1 MSTLQQ
7 RFGMRLKM
15 LRVANG
21 LTQEQFA
28 ERAEVSTGLISSIE
42 RGIYQP
48 SFKNIER
55 FSSILDVKV
64 RDLFDFDAI
73 GKFQETNGV
82 RVRAPRRPSTLV
94 VRHRKASQ
102 KPSKPR

>member
-15 LRVANG
+15 LRVASG

-73 GKFQETNGV
+73 GKFQEKNGV
-82 RVRAPRRPSTLV
+82 RVRAPRRPSAHV
-94 VRHRKASQ
+94 VRHRNTSQ
-102 KPSKPR
+102 KPSKER